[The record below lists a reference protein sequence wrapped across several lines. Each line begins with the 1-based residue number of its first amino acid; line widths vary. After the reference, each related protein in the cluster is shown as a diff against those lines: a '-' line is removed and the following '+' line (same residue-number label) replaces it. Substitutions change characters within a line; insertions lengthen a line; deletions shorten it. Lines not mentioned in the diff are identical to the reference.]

1 MKTVVS
7 KKEPHR
13 LISRWLPCKIVTL
26 AAVAAMFT
34 HLTAIAGPTEQAK
47 RMHDRLT
54 GVPADATT
62 LEQMQNLIEQGDN
75 IEAAYIAMDNP
86 AFYNVTL
93 KNWVTPW
100 TNEEA
105 DIFAPLND
113 YTATVIGMARD
124 DVDFRLVLSGNILYV
139 GDNALNI
146 PAYGVDNNEHYQAL
160 EDQEI
165 DLSQALVATTQT
177 AVTGLPETATAGV
190 MTTRAAA
197 KSFFKDGT
205 NRAMFRF
212 TLMNHLCTDLEGVKD
227 TSRAPDRIRQDVSRS
242 PGGDSRIFLNSCIGC
257 HSGMDPLAQAFAYY
271 EYSYNSDAD
280 PDGLSGRLSYNMAGQ
295 NDAITGSR
303 VTAKHQINSNNFP
316 YGYVIQNDQWDNYWR
331 AGINKNLGWDEN
343 LPGSGSGAKTMG
355 QELAH
360 SEQFAQCQVKKVF
373 KNVCLRSP
381 QDGDDWTQ
389 VDSMVGNFKNSGYQI
404 KRVFA
409 DAANYCKGS

>member
-1 MKTVVS
+1 M
-7 KKEPHR
+7 
-13 LISRWLPCKIVTL
+13 TL